1 MKFLAK
7 AAIAAAIFMAAGPAL
22 AADPMASAYGNTVV
36 ITYGDG
42 TTVKL
47 FIDEGGSYTGESPM
61 GATSGSWSISGGQ
74 TCFTQ
79 QSPEAAPPSCGPTV
93 SKSVGDSWQGTGQ
106 GGAPVTL
113 SIQAGR

>member
-22 AADPMASAYGNTVV
+22 AADPMSSAYGNTVV

-47 FIDEGGSYTGESPM
+47 YIDEGGTYTGDGPT
-61 GATSGSWSISGGQ
+61 GATSGSWAISGGQ

-106 GGAPVTL
+106 GGAPVTVT
-113 SIQAGR
+113 IQAGR

>member
-22 AADPMASAYGNTVV
+22 AADPMSTAYGNTVV

-47 FIDEGGSYTGESPM
+47 YIDEGGTYTGDGPTGS
-61 GATSGSWSISGGQ
+61 TSGAWSISGGE

-79 QSPEAAPPSCGPTV
+79 QSPEAGPPSCGPTV
-93 SKSVGDSWQGTGQ
+93 SKTVGDTWQGSGQ
-106 GGAPVTL
+106 GGAAVTVT
-113 SIQAGR
+113 IQAGR